1 VTKSLQPHRAI
12 FRASAEPITALPI
25 SVRSVGQHQIG
36 PEWEEQEKTITCVQ
50 LFWGIKG
57 EGDVFLGGE
66 PKRLSAEHVM
76 IYLPGNA
83 YKLHAVSNPWNFRW
97 ITLDGPL
104 NAEIIQSFELPQT
117 PRRAGPCPE
126 KIFVRLEHEIREHTP
141 AGQRTAA
148 TTAYELL
155 SLACGYT
162 QKTGS
167 MVQRAIESTRH
178 RFSEPG
184 FNVNEL
190 ARQLNVN
197 RSQLSRTFKER
208 TGTTLIDFITAQRIQ
223 HALSLLKETNIS
235 IEEISRRS
243 GYTDPDYFARTLR
256 KSIGVS
262 PSEFRRRQ

>member
-1 VTKSLQPHRAI
+1 MPEKTQPHRAI

-25 SVRSVGQHQIG
+25 SVRSVGQHQID
-36 PEWEEQEKTITCVQ
+36 PDWKEPTKKINCVQ
-50 LFWGIKG
+50 LFWSIEG
-57 EGDVFLGGE
+57 EGDIFLEGN
-66 PKRLSAEHVM
+66 PQRLTAEHVM

-83 YKLHAVSNPWNFRW
+83 YKLQAVSTHWNFRW
-97 ITLDGPL
+97 ITLDGSL
-104 NAEIIQSFELPQT
+104 NAGIIQAFDFSQE
-117 PRRAGPCPE
+117 PRWAGPCPE

-148 TTAYELL
+148 ATAYELL

-162 QKTGS
+162 SRTGS
-167 MVQRAIESTRH
+167 LVQNAIESTH
-178 RFSEPG
+178 RRFAEPG

-197 RSQLSRTFKER
+197 RSQLSREFRER

-223 HALSLLKETNIS
+223 HALSLLKETDLS

-243 GYTDPDYFARTLR
+243 GYTDPDYFARALR
-256 KSIGVS
+256 KAIGLS
-262 PSEFRRRQ
+262 PTEFRRR